1 MLKNFL
7 SEFFVDEI
15 PEGKDDEYLSLEQT
29 AEIVKRLKSFALLW
43 MLIKIWA
50 IVWAIGSIVRRF
62 ADFPILGGILFNIV
76 AYGGFIILLIFFSI
90 KYLNLRKYA
99 KKISEDCLRPEKH

>member
-15 PEGKDDEYLSLEQT
+15 PEGKEDEYLSMKQT
-29 AEIVKRLKSFALLW
+29 AEIVKRLKSFALIW
-43 MLIKIWA
+43 MILTIWA
-50 IVWAIGSIVRRF
+50 IVWAIWSIVRWF
-62 ADFPILGGILFNIV
+62 VDFPLWGKILFYIV

-99 KKISEDCLRPEKH
+99 KKISEDCLYPEKH